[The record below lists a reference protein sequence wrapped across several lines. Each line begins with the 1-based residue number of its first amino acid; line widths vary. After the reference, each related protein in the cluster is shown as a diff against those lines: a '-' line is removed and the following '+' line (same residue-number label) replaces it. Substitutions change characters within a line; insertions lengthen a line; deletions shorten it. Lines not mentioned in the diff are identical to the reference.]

1 MGAKTVVLSAGAIAS
16 SLILQRS
23 GMGGPAVGKGLGFN
37 IAAPM
42 HAEFDEKLDSYA
54 GLQISHT
61 LRPANEDD
69 LILETWFNPVGAES
83 LFMPGWFSDH
93 YRNMRRY
100 DHMACVGVVVGT
112 KRNASV
118 KPGLFGR
125 GLNLDYVVDEDDL
138 KLVVRGLKLAGRAFL
153 EADALKVMTTTFKY
167 MPCTTEAELDQIER
181 LRARQH
187 RHRAAELTPA
197 GRQRDQPRRRPRA
210 SSTAASACTASSGCT
225 CATPASSPPP
235 SP

>member
-1 MGAKTVVLSAGAIAS
+1 
-16 SLILQRS
+16 
-23 GMGGPAVGKGLGFN
+23 
-37 IAAPM
+37 M

-100 DHMACVGVVVGT
+100 DHMACVGAVVGT
-112 KRNASV
+112 KRNAAV

-125 GLNLDYVVDEDDL
+125 GLDMDYVVDEDDL
-138 KLVVRGLKLAGRAFL
+138 KLVVRGLKMAGRAFL
-153 EADALKVMTTTFKY
+153 EAGALKVMTTTFRY
-167 MPCTTEAELDQIER
+167 MPCTTEAELDQIDGYVRDNTDIALQSSHPQGGNAISPDPTEGVVDGGFRVHGVER
-181 LRARQH
+181 LH
-187 RHRAAELTPA
+187 VC
-197 GRQRDQPRRRPRA
+197 DA
-210 SSTAASACTASSGCT
+210 SVF
-225 CATPASSPPP
+225 P
-235 SP
+235 SPITVNPQLTVMALAQIAGQTIE